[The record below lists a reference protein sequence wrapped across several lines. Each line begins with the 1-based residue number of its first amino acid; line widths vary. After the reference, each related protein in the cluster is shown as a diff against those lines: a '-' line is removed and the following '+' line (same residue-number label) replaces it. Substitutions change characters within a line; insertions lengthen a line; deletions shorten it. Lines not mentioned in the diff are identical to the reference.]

1 MKNSIWDQHV
11 MEGIKAVNRN
21 LHKGGILPE
30 KAEHLLYGLESC
42 LCSGDGLSPETAFR
56 AEDGRVADRAVELL
70 GISVSD
76 WTVKRDRKAAV
87 ASVGENPFGVRSLYF
102 TIG

>member
-1 MKNSIWDQHV
+1 MKNCNWNEHV
-11 MEGIKAVNRN
+11 MDGIKAVNRN
-21 LHKGGILPE
+21 LHKGGFLPE
-30 KAEHLLYGLESC
+30 KAQRLLYGMESC

-56 AEDGRVADRAVELL
+56 AADGRVADRTVELL
-70 GISVSD
+70 GMNVTD

-87 ASVGENPFGVRSLYF
+87 AAVGENPYGVRSLFF